1 MTNAE
6 RLDTANTMVT
16 DTAAQAGRFMSPLLF
31 ISHGAPSFALHAGAL
46 GARLRLIGQ
55 EAIFRETTQALV
67 VVSPHW
73 QSHGFRVMSGAHPAT
88 LHDFGGF
95 PDALYQLQY
104 PAPGSPSLAGHIA
117 GLMTAAGLPATLDAE
132 RPFDHGAWVPLLHLA
147 PEADI
152 PVVQVSMPFN
162 MDAASAIQLGAVLAP
177 LRQQGIV
184 LIGSGSMTHNLRD
197 IAWHTTAPE
206 PYAQEFVTWVRSTVL
221 DNQVSALANFRQQA
235 PHAVRAHPSD
245 EHFLPL
251 LVAIGANC
259 LSQPPQILDTSI
271 DLGVLSMESYGWNL
285 PAPA

>member
-6 RLDTANTMVT
+6 KLNTANTMVT
-16 DTAAQAGRFMSPLLF
+16 DTTAPASPFMSPLLF
-31 ISHGAPSFALHAGAL
+31 ISHGAPTFALHPGAL
-46 GARLRLIGQ
+46 GARLKLIGQ
-55 EAIFRETTQALV
+55 EATFRETTKALV

-73 QSHGFRVMSGAHPAT
+73 QSRGFQVMSGAHPAT

-117 GLMTAAGLPATLDAE
+117 ALMTAAGLPAKLDEE

-152 PVVQVSMPFN
+152 PVVQVSMPIN
-162 MDAASAIQLGAVLAP
+162 LDAASAMQLGAVLAP

-197 IAWHTTAPE
+197 IAWHATAPE
-206 PYAQEFVTWVRSTVL
+206 PYAQEFVAWVRSAVL
-221 DNQVSALANFRQQA
+221 ANQVTDLANYRERA
-235 PHAVRAHPSD
+235 PHAVRAHPTD

-251 LVAIGANC
+251 LMAIGANR
-259 LSQPPQILDTSI
+259 LAQAPQILDTSI
-271 DLGVLSMESYGWNL
+271 DLGVLSMESYGWDL